1 MSIFSSVYR
10 ERKTLHD
17 PISLIFV
24 GVCVCGIFQLELL
37 RRALLG
43 CMGGKAGMRAP
54 PLRAGPEREGFCK
67 GVPEAVVYTMVKGG
81 KGLVRYKRP

>member
-24 GVCVCGIFQLELL
+24 GVCVWGNLSAGTGEK
-37 RRALLG
+37 RSSWVYGSEGRDESTPSEGRARG
-43 CMGGKAGMRAP
+43 
-54 PLRAGPEREGFCK
+54 
-67 GVPEAVVYTMVKGG
+67 
-81 KGLVRYKRP
+81 